1 MLRPPFGVYLALGST
16 KAVMKKSTVAI
27 VLLSVALVGSNI
39 WWAYG
44 ALDAGITYTYQQD
57 SLQRSQEALK
67 QSLAVIKASGQ
78 GATKDA
84 VLAAAISSA
93 EGVTEPFEKEGY
105 IWVGSIGLRFSEGG
119 HLKEAI
125 PSWSPF
131 P

>member
-1 MLRPPFGVYLALGST
+1 
-16 KAVMKKSTVAI
+16 MKRSTVAI
-27 VLLSVALVGSNI
+27 VLLGVALIGSNI

-57 SLQRSQEALK
+57 SLQKSQEALK
-67 QSLAVIKASGQ
+67 QTLAVIKASGQ
-78 GATKDA
+78 GATKEE
-84 VLAAAISSA
+84 VLAAAMSNA

-119 HLKEAI
+119 HLQEAM
-125 PSWSPF
+125 PSWSPL

>member
-1 MLRPPFGVYLALGST
+1 
-16 KAVMKKSTVAI
+16 MKRSTVAI

-57 SLQRSQEALK
+57 SLQKSQEALK
-67 QSLAVIKASGQ
+67 QALAVIKASAQ
-78 GATKDA
+78 GAKKGA
-84 VLAAAISSA
+84 VLAAAISNA
-93 EGVTEPFEKEGY
+93 EGATEPFEKGGY
-105 IWVGSIGLRFSEGG
+105 IWVGSIGLRFSQGG
-119 HLKEAI
+119 HLQEVV

>member
-1 MLRPPFGVYLALGST
+1 
-16 KAVMKKSTVAI
+16 MKRSTVAI
-27 VLLSVALVGSNI
+27 VLLSFALIGSNI

-57 SLQRSQEALK
+57 SLQKSQEALT
-67 QSLAVIKASGQ
+67 QAVAVIKASGQ
-78 GATKDA
+78 GATKEA

-93 EGVTEPFEKEGY
+93 EGATEPFEKEGY

-119 HLKEAI
+119 HLQEVA
-125 PSWSPF
+125 PSWAPF

>member
-1 MLRPPFGVYLALGST
+1 MLSLAL
-16 KAVMKKSTVAI
+16 I
-27 VLLSVALVGSNI
+27 GSNI

-57 SLQRSQEALK
+57 SLQKSQEALK
-67 QSLAVIKASGQ
+67 QALAVIKASGQ

-84 VLAAAISSA
+84 VLAAAISNA
-93 EGVTEPFEKEGY
+93 EDAIEPFEKEGY

-119 HLKEAI
+119 QLQEAV